1 MVVEEI
7 IEKHAEDAAF
17 LWLQR
22 DAAVRE
28 PHYSLAD
35 LARLDNRVEANID
48 GLRIAGDAGCEICK
62 EQLVWEES
70 GEVFTAAVLAF
81 ESGDEARIQ
90 EVLELGTSTYE
101 LSRGVISALGWIP
114 HQKADKHI
122 RKLLSSESPDFWRI
136 GLAASSIHRKDPG
149 QALVDAYKDNDSL
162 LRARA
167 FKAVGELGLINLA
180 SSLQYKLP
188 AEEEKCQ
195 FACAWTLTLFGYEEA
210 IPKLKTIA
218 LKGESHSEDATKI
231 AVRRMQP
238 SSASAL
244 IKEMSQSSEHIRKAV
259 IGAGAGG
266 DPATIPW
273 LISLMEKDDIAR
285 VAGESFA
292 MITGVDIAYDDLE
305 GEWPESFEAG
315 PTESPEDEEVAMDP
329 DEDLPWPEPELIQ
342 KRWNQNK
349 SNFQTGKRYLLGKP
363 ITPEWCQQILREGK
377 QRQRAAAAI
386 ELAMLSPGVPLF
398 EVRAPGFRQKQI
410 LAIKTNNV

>member
-48 GLRIAGDAGCEICK
+48 GLRIAGDAGWKICK

-70 GEVFTAAVLAF
+70 GEVFAAAVLAF

-122 RKLLSSESPDFWRI
+122 AKLLSSESPDLRRI

-149 QALVDAYKDNDSL
+149 QALVDAYKDENPL

-167 FKAVGELGLINLA
+167 FKAVGELGRINLA

-195 FACAWTLTLFGYEEA
+195 FACAWTLAIFGYEGA
-210 IPKLKTIA
+210 IAKLKTIA
-218 LKGESHSEDATKI
+218 LKDESHSEDATKI

-244 IKEMSQSSEHIRKAV
+244 IKEMSQSTEHIRKAV

-266 DPATIPW
+266 DPATVPW
-273 LISLMEKDDIAR
+273 LISLMEKDEIAR
-285 VAGESFA
+285 VAGESFST
-292 MITGVDIAYDDLE
+292 ITGVDIAYDDLE
-305 GEWPESFEAG
+305 GEWPEGFEAG

-342 KRWNQNK
+342 KRWNHNK

-363 ITPEWCQQILREGK
+363 ITPEWCQQVLREGK

-398 EVRAPGFRQKQI
+398 EVRAPGFRQKQMLTI
-410 LAIKTNNV
+410 RNENV